1 MLVVEIMADG
11 GFIFEEVEEVQAE
24 THLDAGEE
32 EKSLLRNPAEMKFLM
47 IPLSKA
53 LKVDSC
59 KGLCGLSNLG
69 NTCFMNSALQ
79 CLSNTTELTKY
90 FLYGLYKDEINYKNN
105 LGTQGRLVAAYAQL
119 MKEMW
124 VDSGSKTAPWEV
136 KKSIGKVAQ
145 QFSGF
150 AQQDSFELFNY
161 LVDTLHEDLNRVL
174 EKPYVEKADSNDR
187 EDPIVA

>member
-1 MLVVEIMADG
+1 MLVVEMMADG
-11 GFIFEEVEEVQAE
+11 GFIFEQVEEVEAE
-24 THLDAGEE
+24 THLDAGEAE
-32 EKSLLRNPAEMKFLM
+32 RKMLENPSTLQFLM
-47 IPLSKA
+47 IPLYKA
-53 LKVDSC
+53 LKPTSS

-90 FLYGLYKDEINYKNN
+90 FLYGLYKDEINYKNA

-124 VDSGSKTAPWEV
+124 VDSNSKTAPWEV

-145 QFSGF
+145 
-150 AQQDSFELFNY
+150 
-161 LVDTLHEDLNRVL
+161 
-174 EKPYVEKADSNDR
+174 
-187 EDPIVA
+187 